1 MSDEMDTAGIAREIA
16 RRLDRLD
23 PGDAAAARRT
33 SPGQG
38 SPFFWRCHSE
48 FPQIARQPEAWAQIV
63 QILAILT
70 PRGDPL
76 ERMTITRDFVPLGRA
91 LCDGGNTAWGQDDAR
106 PVVSEE
112 RLARLL
118 AQRGPLRGD
127 ALRRVLT
134 GIARRLPPDVA
145 IRAGDVAFA
154 LLAPDRTAHIASEYY
169 KRLDRAER
177 KQTKKEQGA

>member
-16 RRLDRLD
+16 QRLDRLD

-33 SPGQG
+33 SPELG

-48 FPQIARQPEAWAQIV
+48 FPQIARRPEAWAQIV

-76 ERMTITRDFVPLGRA
+76 ERVTISRDFVPLGRA
-91 LCDGGNTAWGQDDAR
+91 LCDAGSTAWGEDTAR

-118 AQRGPLRGD
+118 AQRGPSRVDGLK
-127 ALRRVLT
+127 RVLT
-134 GIARRLPPDVA
+134 GIARKLPPDVA
-145 IRAGDVAFA
+145 IRASDIAFA
-154 LLAPDRTAHIASEYY
+154 VLAPEKTARIAAEYY
-169 KRLDRAER
+169 NRLDRAER
-177 KQTKKEQGA
+177 KQTTKEQGA